1 MAIKIGL
8 TGGIGSGKS
17 VVSRLFTVI
26 GIPVYISDDE
36 AKRLTVYDPFIRKEL
51 IALLGQNVYHAD
63 QLNKPLLASYVFAS
77 SMQADI
83 VNGIIHPRVK
93 NDFREWAGRQAN
105 PFVALESAI
114 LVEAGFR
121 QEVDILVMV
130 YTPKDIRIERAM
142 KRDGVSREQIEQ
154 RVRTQM
160 NDEEKRMQ
168 ADFLI
173 INDGETP
180 LIPQVLQLITF
191 LSENNGYLCHPKK

>member
-1 MAIKIGL
+1 
-8 TGGIGSGKS
+8 
-17 VVSRLFTVI
+17 
-26 GIPVYISDDE
+26 
-36 AKRLTVYDPFIRKEL
+36 
-51 IALLGQNVYHAD
+51 
-63 QLNKPLLASYVFAS
+63 
-77 SMQADI
+77 MQADI

>member
-63 QLNKPLLASYVFAS
+63 QLNKSLLASYVFAS